1 MQFEQ
6 KKGFDWFS
14 LIVGI
19 LFVFTGIVSFCHP
32 DKTLHFLAIIVGI
45 AFIFRGIYQLWFR
58 KFIKATVN
66 EGSGWIVFD
75 AILDIILGIIV
86 LVLPGF
92 GALYLAILFA
102 IWFIIDSFL
111 QIKAAKF
118 FRTFHRGYSTWLVI
132 LGVISI
138 ILGIILLFSPVLS
151 ALTIVWLVSVML
163 IVFGIM
169 HIVQAF

>member
-6 KKGFDWFS
+6 RKGFDWFS
-14 LIVGI
+14 LVVGI
-19 LFVFTGIVSFCHP
+19 LFVIAGIASFSHP
-32 DKTLHFLAIIVGI
+32 DKTLHFLAIVVGV
-45 AFIFRGIYQLWFR
+45 AFIFRGIYELWFR
-58 KFIKATVN
+58 RFINAALN
-66 EGSGWIVFD
+66 ESSGWVIFA
-75 AILDIILGIIV
+75 AILDIILGVIV
-86 LVLPGF
+86 LVFPSF

-102 IWFIIDSFL
+102 IWFIIDSFM

-118 FRTFHRGYSTWLVI
+118 FRLFHRGYATWLIV

-138 ILGIILLFSPVLS
+138 ILGIILLFSPMLS

>member
-1 MQFEQ
+1 MCIGPEAAYAGGNPGAMGH
-6 KKGFDWFS
+6 KHFS
-14 LIVGI
+14 FIYYIVRLLI
-19 LFVFTGIVSFCHP
+19 
-32 DKTLHFLAIIVGI
+32 K
-45 AFIFRGIYQLWFR
+45 
-58 KFIKATVN
+58 
-66 EGSGWIVFD
+66 
-75 AILDIILGIIV
+75 
-86 LVLPGF
+86 
-92 GALYLAILFA
+92 FA